1 MHSLIIVIISIAL
14 FAALLFAGSNY
25 VNTNNYLIKSYKG
38 TIESSATNLAS
49 QFIAYENLKGYPLQE
64 TNWESE
70 LFNISRFTP
79 KSLDNTT
86 WSYNN
91 NSTGIYFCLSGN
103 LNENKYKAYK
113 EAENSLSGTAFVNST
128 CGQLTTLD
136 YSGTFPVS
144 GAITIWIRN

>member
-49 QFIAYENLKGYPLQE
+49 QFIAYENLKGFPLQE
-64 TNWESE
+64 SNWESE

-79 KSLDNTT
+79 KSLDNTS

-91 NSTGIYFCLSGN
+91 DSNGIYFCLSGS
-103 LNENKYKAYK
+103 LKENQYKAYK
-113 EAENSLSGTAFVNST
+113 EAELSLSGVAFVNST

-136 YSGTFPVS
+136 YTGTFPVS